1 MPVRLWPSAPY
12 YLCNTSETLVVS
24 TFNCL
29 ITLEGYAKV
38 LHINTPYLH
47 IRGSTYCYS
56 RRVPRDLQER
66 YSTKIMKID
75 KRNFDLKPLG
85 YILFILSC
93 IAWILIVLYREIQ
106 KYFCYLLSNYYLFVA
121 DLYKIRYIRKQFI
134 KTYLVERVF
143 INYYLATIFFK
154 QK

>member
-1 MPVRLWPSAPY
+1 
-12 YLCNTSETLVVS
+12 
-24 TFNCL
+24 
-29 ITLEGYAKV
+29 
-38 LHINTPYLH
+38 
-47 IRGSTYCYS
+47 
-56 RRVPRDLQER
+56 
-66 YSTKIMKID
+66 MKID

-143 INYYLATIFFK
+143 INYYLATIFSNK
-154 QK
+154 NEGKYNEGRIQWKLKKYY